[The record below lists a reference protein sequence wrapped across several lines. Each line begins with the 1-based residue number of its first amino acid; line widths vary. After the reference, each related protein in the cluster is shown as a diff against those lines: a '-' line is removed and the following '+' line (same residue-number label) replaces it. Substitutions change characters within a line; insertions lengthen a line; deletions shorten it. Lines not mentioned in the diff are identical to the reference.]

1 MERWRILQPYRFREL
16 KILTTFAPQI
26 SDTADWI
33 IINKKI
39 KLKKNETNSFHAD
52 QGCDAKKKI
61 TDKELIKRL
70 GKSRQ
75 YVTAIANERRRASVA
90 TYARFA
96 KALDVP
102 LAALFDG
109 YPLDLLS
116 TKE

>member
-1 MERWRILQPYRFREL
+1 M
-16 KILTTFAPQI
+16 
-26 SDTADWI
+26 
-33 IINKKI
+33 
-39 KLKKNETNSFHAD
+39 
-52 QGCDAKKKI
+52 
-61 TDKELIKRL
+61 IKRL

-96 KALDVP
+96 ETLDVP

-116 TKE
+116 TEE

>member
-1 MERWRILQPYRFREL
+1 M
-16 KILTTFAPQI
+16 
-26 SDTADWI
+26 
-33 IINKKI
+33 
-39 KLKKNETNSFHAD
+39 
-52 QGCDAKKKI
+52 
-61 TDKELIKRL
+61 IKRL

-96 KALDVP
+96 EALDVP

-116 TKE
+116 PEELPPRKKRKPTLTSVSLFLSLGTDQ